1 MLQGRENVEERAL
14 FGYTEKV
21 NRQSSTL
28 NLIQMMSWELSDT
41 MNKIAQ
47 NLEYCKDL
55 TAFCALSETPG
66 ALTCPAPES
75 LSKAWSFA
83 RYPSGIRAR
92 RGIS

>member
-55 TAFCALSETPG
+55 TAFCAQRRFFRRYGRTDLH
-66 ALTCPAPES
+66 ES
-75 LSKAWSFA
+75 LW
-83 RYPSGIRAR
+83 
-92 RGIS
+92 